1 MKKNYSNKIFN
12 LLCKRVYK
20 LSKKRKLG
28 WTWNDCQKWTS
39 ANLFKQYKGKPISK
53 IKLTEVDNNV
63 ISVLDNVPTEMPITT
78 APEVCSSVEL
88 IPDVDLQP
96 IEAWWDIDESRF
108 TTFDDYLN
116 IRVLVKG
123 FSDKGIFKKKDLD
136 TKSIRED
143 LRIYYKNDSDS
154 PVYILKKMFKYG
166 KKDSTNPCDTYLL
179 LTEENSNF
187 DVETEENEVKT
198 KKKVSE
204 LPEETQK
211 QRTEKKQKAKKSK
224 AELKKIQLPN
234 KVEGKP
240 KKAEEKPKKV
250 EVTPKKAEG
259 KSKEVIKL
267 ETERYAELNKTL
279 ERLENQYKSGL
290 LTKKEWLKRQDKILD
305 KFESGGIA

>member
-1 MKKNYSNKIFN
+1 MKKNYSTKIFN

-28 WTWNDCQKWTS
+28 WTWNDCQRWTS

-53 IKLTEVDNNV
+53 IKLTEVDNNI
-63 ISVLDNVPTEMPITT
+63 ISILDNVTTVMPITT
-78 APEVCSSVEL
+78 SPEVCSSVEL

-108 TTFDDYLN
+108 ATFDDYLN
-116 IRVLVKG
+116 IRVLVEG

-136 TKSIRED
+136 AKSIRED
-143 LRIYYKNDSDS
+143 LRILYKNGSDS
-154 PVYILKKMFKYG
+154 PVYILKKMYKYG
-166 KKDSTNPCDTYLL
+166 KKGSKNPCDTYLL
-179 LTEENSNF
+179 LTEDNSNF
-187 DVETEENEVKT
+187 DAETEKDEFKT
-198 KKKVSE
+198 KTKVSE

-211 QRTEKKQKAKKSK
+211 QRTVKKEKSKKTK
-224 AELKKIQLPN
+224 AELKKIQLPK

-250 EVTPKKAEG
+250 EG
-259 KSKEVIKL
+259 KTKEVIKL

-290 LTKKEWLKRQDKILD
+290 LTKKEWLKRQDIILN